1 MTKSVKESNILSK
14 RTASEK
20 IVFGAIFLVFLAYA
34 VSLIFPLV
42 YLFINSFQGMNAYYT
57 NLGIDGNAFS
67 LPKVWHT
74 ENYITAFAHMSAID
88 SNGREIFLY
97 EMFFNS
103 VWYIAGSAFGGIIV
117 SAFSAYALSKYS
129 FKGHNLIYAVAIF
142 TMTMPIVGSTGAT
155 FKLLADINVYNSPLF
170 LITSL
175 SGFGFN
181 FLVLYGFFKNLSWS
195 YVEAVYIDGGSD
207 FTAFFKVMLPQARSA
222 MLALFLMAGISAW
235 NDYTTPLLYL
245 PDFPTVASG
254 LYRIQVSFTR
264 TGNIPAYF
272 AGLILSIIPVIVLF
286 SCFSEKIMKNFTI
299 GGLKG

>member
-1 MTKSVKESNILSK
+1 MKKNYKESNILSK
-14 RTASEK
+14 RTLSEK
-20 IVFGAIFLVFLAYA
+20 IVFGFVFAIFLLYA
-34 VSLIFPLV
+34 ISLIFPLI

-57 NLGIDGNAFS
+57 NLGIDGNAFA

-74 ENYITAFAHMSAID
+74 ENYLTALKGMSTID

-103 VWYIAGSAFGGIIV
+103 VWYIFLSAFGGILV
-117 SAFSAYALSKYS
+117 SAFSAYALAKYN
-129 FKGHNLIYAVAIF
+129 FKGHNVIYAVAIF

-155 FKLLADINVYNSPLF
+155 FKLLSDINIYNSPLF
-170 LITSL
+170 LITAL

-195 YVEAVYIDGGSD
+195 YVEAVYIDGGND
-207 FTAFFKVMLPQARSA
+207 FTAFFGVMLPQARSA

-254 LYRIQVSFTR
+254 LYRIQVSFSR
-264 TGNIPAYF
+264 SGNVPAYF
-272 AGLILSIIPVIVLF
+272 AGLFLSIVPMIVIF
-286 SCFSEKIMKNFTI
+286 SFFSESIMKNFTI